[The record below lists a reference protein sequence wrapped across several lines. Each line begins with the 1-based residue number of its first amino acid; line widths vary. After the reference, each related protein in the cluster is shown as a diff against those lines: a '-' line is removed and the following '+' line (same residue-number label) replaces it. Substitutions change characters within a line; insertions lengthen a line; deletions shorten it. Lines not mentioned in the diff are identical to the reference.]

1 MILDKSFKK
10 IGLSDRCLSEE
21 TDPSLHLIV
30 KITVYRR
37 SCLELFSAAF
47 LPELLTGFFEMVEN
61 IKEESDSVV
70 C

>member
-1 MILDKSFKK
+1 M
-10 IGLSDRCLSEE
+10 SEE